1 MRTRRL
7 LCIVSSAVLLLSG
20 CGPSPDDRA
29 SQLIAAGAHDQAIT
43 LLDSEITKHPRD
55 SRLFRL
61 LGDALF
67 ASAAR
72 TSSVLDGGDQTGR
85 SQAKADELMRKALS
99 AYSSAKN
106 LAPADPVILYHRAL
120 ALLWCND
127 PQVRAA
133 FEQLLVRNP
142 KHPGKQFFA
151 MSLRGFGEN
160 VRADSIDTICARE
173 AKVQGEWVDLSNTET
188 QMAGAFIALDKGV
201 SAREVSGGAT
211 VSLEQFAV
219 FDCIRDS
226 ANETLHFELP
236 RSETRQ
242 GWMLQTWLVA
252 LVKDPRI
259 GWVGG
264 PQRKERFIVY
274 EEPTLKIPDEYA
286 NSNWTRMPTVD
297 VDRNGRELL
306 SDEALRTV
314 TPQSEVRTVR
324 YPGGIG
330 GLMPFSTDLR
340 WQRVT
345 WVETVPEPRVVDA
358 SRVVFTAMAKP
369 ELERKQATIEALNL
383 QGSERAAELLKGK
396 LARGLTLRMAEGAVG
411 PLQNSEVGWSDDV
424 FILQAAGA
432 GLPGHRLKFE
442 DGTLASW
449 E

>member
-142 KHPGKQFFA
+142 KHPG
-151 MSLRGFGEN
+151 S
-160 VRADSIDTICARE
+160 S
-173 AKVQGEWVDLSNTET
+173 
-188 QMAGAFIALDKGV
+188 
-201 SAREVSGGAT
+201 
-211 VSLEQFAV
+211 
-219 FDCIRDS
+219 
-226 ANETLHFELP
+226 
-236 RSETRQ
+236 
-242 GWMLQTWLVA
+242 
-252 LVKDPRI
+252 
-259 GWVGG
+259 
-264 PQRKERFIVY
+264 
-274 EEPTLKIPDEYA
+274 
-286 NSNWTRMPTVD
+286 
-297 VDRNGRELL
+297 
-306 SDEALRTV
+306 
-314 TPQSEVRTVR
+314 
-324 YPGGIG
+324 
-330 GLMPFSTDLR
+330 FS
-340 WQRVT
+340 
-345 WVETVPEPRVVDA
+345 P
-358 SRVVFTAMAKP
+358 
-369 ELERKQATIEALNL
+369 
-383 QGSERAAELLKGK
+383 
-396 LARGLTLRMAEGAVG
+396 
-411 PLQNSEVGWSDDV
+411 
-424 FILQAAGA
+424 
-432 GLPGHRLKFE
+432 
-442 DGTLASW
+442 
-449 E
+449 